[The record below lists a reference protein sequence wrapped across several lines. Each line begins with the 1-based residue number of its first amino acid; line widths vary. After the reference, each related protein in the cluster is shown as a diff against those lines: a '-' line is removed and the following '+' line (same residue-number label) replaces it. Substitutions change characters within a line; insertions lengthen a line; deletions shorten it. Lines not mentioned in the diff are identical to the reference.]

1 MVIGGGYCGLA
12 AAYQLGCEGV
22 RVTLIERDEDLG
34 GLAGSFAV
42 ADTRLEKFYHHWFNH
57 DVEIMRL
64 IAELGLSG
72 NVVTRASSVGA
83 YYAHNLFKLSTPLD
97 LLRFKPLPLIDRAR
111 LALFILRTRD
121 LKDWRHLEDRTAGE
135 WVRQMGGE
143 RSYQVLWEPL
153 LRGKF
158 GELADD
164 VAAVW
169 LWNKLKLRSKSR
181 NKGGERLCY
190 FRDGFAALAAAIAA
204 AIRRQG
210 GEILTGVAARGLEV
224 EQGRVTG
231 VATDGQTLAADAVL
245 ATPALPIVAEL
256 VAPHVPADYVERLRS
271 IRYLA
276 NICVVLE
283 LSHSLSETYWLNVND
298 PGFPFVAVI
307 EHTRLEP
314 AVTYA
319 GRHIVYLS
327 KYLPASDPLYGAPD
341 ADVVAFTLPHLRRMF
356 PKLDEKSVLASHVWR
371 ADYAQPL
378 VDRGYRR
385 RVPATRTPIENL
397 SLVTMAQI
405 YPEDRGTNYAV
416 RQGRQAARQVAETL
430 RRRPPRGA
438 KRALDCNRPLAAAES
453 CETSAP

>member
-22 RVTLIERDEDLG
+22 RVTLIERDEELG

-42 ADTRLEKFYHHWFNH
+42 ADTRLEKFYHHWFSH

-111 LALFILRTRD
+111 LALFILRARG

-135 WVRQMGGE
+135 WIRQMGGE

-169 LWNKLKLRSKSR
+169 LWNKLKLRGRSR
-181 NKGGERLCY
+181 SKGGERLCY
-190 FRDGFAALAAAIAA
+190 FRGGFAALADAIAD

-224 EQGRVTG
+224 EQGRVVG
-231 VATDGQTLAADAVL
+231 VVTDGQTLAADAVL
-245 ATPALPIVAEL
+245 ATPALPIVTEL
-256 VAPHVPADYVERLRS
+256 VSPHVPSDYVERLRS

-298 PGFPFVAVI
+298 PGFPFIAVI
-307 EHTRLEP
+307 EHTRFEP
-314 AVTYA
+314 TATYA

-341 ADVVAFTLPHLRRMF
+341 ADIVAFTLPHLRRMF
-356 PKLDEKSVLASHVWR
+356 PKLDAKSVLASHVWR

-385 RVPATRTPIENL
+385 RIPALRTPLENL

-438 KRALDCNRPLAAAES
+438 ERALDCNRPLVAAES